1 MGRPPMILLHVT
13 GSAFHGHIEHENW
26 SRVFGSAAPLQLES
40 FYFLLLEGTSTSSLG
55 VLLDG

>member
-1 MGRPPMILLHVT
+1 MILLHVT